1 MDGQN
6 QGTLLRTRKCCVP
19 LFLERSNDL
28 ILPESGE
35 KPMRKTDLFDSS
47 YIESGVEPMRGDSS
61 VMLIGCETDFNG
73 QIIIQELV
81 SWDDVR

>member
-1 MDGQN
+1 M
-6 QGTLLRTRKCCVP
+6 P

-35 KPMRKTDLFDSS
+35 EPTRKADIFDSS
-47 YIESGVEPMRGDSS
+47 YIELGVEPMRGDSS

-73 QIIIQELV
+73 QIFIQELV
-81 SWDDVR
+81 SWDDVQ